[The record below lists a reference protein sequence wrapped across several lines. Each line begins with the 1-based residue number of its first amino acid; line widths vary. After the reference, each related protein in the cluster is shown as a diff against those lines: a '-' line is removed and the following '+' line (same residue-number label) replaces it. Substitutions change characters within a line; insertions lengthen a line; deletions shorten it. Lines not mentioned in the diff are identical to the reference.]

1 MLKKKKFIIIGII
14 IFTICL
20 LCGTKSYATDG
31 ITYEKTYPSNDGTI
45 IVNLK
50 GLELDENETY
60 EYALGTQGNDV
71 PKNWYTISEKTKN
84 TAVVNLGT
92 STEGIKQVLAKTDKG
107 RIWIKKQNSDNSTAV
122 KVDVDLTLPLEKA
135 ISISNDGLV
144 DGKKA
149 NTYGN
154 IYIQESYGLSD
165 AMYKF
170 EKINNNEIIN
180 AWLKYK
186 NNNDNQI
193 QDVYNTINKIK
204 KIPETGYS
212 KCYYN
217 YGGAYKTILN
227 SKFDDRT
234 DGLYLIWIKL
244 TDDGCKTITGY
255 VLYDGLYDTGKTIA
269 AYLDNVDEVEPTV
282 SSIAVTSPKSGEYK
296 TGEKITITAT
306 FSEDIT
312 GETMPTLKIK
322 FGTSSERS
330 VTNGTLSGNKIT
342 YTYNIQSSDVG
353 QLAVTGFT
361 GGTIKDASGN
371 NAKITVKTL
380 SGNTIKANVTSGS
393 NNTPAPTNPTTPT
406 PTPTPTTPS
415 PKDPTVTP
423 KTKLP
428 QTGANLTI
436 ILVVSVIGVISILIY
451 NKYKKFRTF

>member
-31 ITYEKTYPSNDGTI
+31 ITYEKIYPSNDGTI

-71 PKNWYTISEKTKN
+71 PENWYTISEKTKN
-84 TAVVNLGT
+84 TAVVNLGA
-92 STEGIKQVLAKTDKG
+92 STRGIKQVLAKTDKG

-122 KVDVDLTLPLEKA
+122 KVDVDLTMPWEKA
-135 ISISNDGLV
+135 ISVSSNLV
-144 DGKKA
+144 NGKYLGSGWMDVNSK
-149 NTYGN
+149 
-154 IYIQESYGLSD
+154 YGLGE

-180 AWLKYK
+180 TWLKYK
-186 NNNDNQI
+186 NNNDNKI

-204 KIPETGYS
+204 KSPETGYS
-212 KCYYN
+212 K
-217 YGGAYKTILN
+217 GSGILSGN
-227 SKFDDRT
+227 FENRT

-244 TDDGCKTITGY
+244 TGDGCKTITGY

-269 AYLDNVDEVEPTV
+269 SYLDNVDEVEPTV

>member
-71 PKNWYTISEKTKN
+71 PENWYTISEKTKN
-84 TAVVNLGT
+84 TAVVNLGA
-92 STEGIKQVLAKTDKG
+92 STKGIMQVLAKTDKG

-122 KVDVDLTLPLEKA
+122 KVDVDLTLPWEKA
-135 ISISNDGLV
+135 ISISNGGLS
-144 DGKKA
+144 DGKKIDEYD
-149 NTYGN
+149 NV
-154 IYIQESYGLSD
+154 YIGENYDLKN
-165 AMYKF
+165 ALYKF

-204 KIPETGYS
+204 KSPETGYS
-212 KCYYN
+212 HCYDRTVFNDGIYTGISSN
-217 YGGAYKTILN
+217 E
-227 SKFDDRT
+227 FRDRT

-406 PTPTPTTPS
+406 PTTPS
-415 PKDPTVTP
+415 SKDPTVTP

-436 ILVVSVIGVISILIY
+436 ILVVSVIGVISIWIY